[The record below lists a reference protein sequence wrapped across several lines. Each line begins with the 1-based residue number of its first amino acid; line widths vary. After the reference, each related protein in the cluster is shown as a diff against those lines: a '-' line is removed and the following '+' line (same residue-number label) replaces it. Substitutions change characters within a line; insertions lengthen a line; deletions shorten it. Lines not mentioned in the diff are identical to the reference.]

1 MGNLP
6 SDRATRNGF
15 QFCQGRFELDI
26 KKNFFS
32 GRKMRCW
39 NRMYRKVVES
49 LFLGVFKNCVD
60 VALRGMVS
68 GRGGDGLMIELD
80 DLRGLFQPK

>member
-1 MGNLP
+1 
-6 SDRATRNGF
+6 
-15 QFCQGRFELDI
+15 
-26 KKNFFS
+26 
-32 GRKMRCW
+32 
-39 NRMYRKVVES
+39 
-49 LFLGVFKNCVD
+49 VFKNCVD